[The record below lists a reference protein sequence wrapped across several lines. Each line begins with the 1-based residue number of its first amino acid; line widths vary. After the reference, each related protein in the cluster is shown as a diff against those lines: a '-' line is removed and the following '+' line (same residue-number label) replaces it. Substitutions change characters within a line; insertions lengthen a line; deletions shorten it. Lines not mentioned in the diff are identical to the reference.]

1 MDDDRIREQSPL
13 GRLLVAVVVIAAACI
28 MIFLGAIV
36 MAVVFGAGLLLFIA
50 FYVRLWWVR
59 RRLGLD
65 LRPRHPRRTRGNT
78 IEGEYTVEDENP
90 SHDPADKDAS

>member
-1 MDDDRIREQSPL
+1 MMNSTTRGPNSLQRI
-13 GRLLVAVVVIAAACI
+13 LVAIVLVAAAGV

-36 MAVVFGAGLLLFIA
+36 MAVVFGAGLILFIA

-65 LRPRHPRRTRGNT
+65 LRPRHPRRTRGTT
-78 IEGEYTVEDENP
+78 IEGEYTVEQREPPSSGENE
-90 SHDPADKDAS
+90 